1 LLATKP
7 HNKKKKTFNT
17 NNEIQIATTTTIAK
31 RTHKLI
37 ITQERSICERDD
49 CQGKKT

>member
-1 LLATKP
+1 VLATKAQE
-7 HNKKKKTFNT
+7 KKKKTFST

-31 RTHKLI
+31 QIHKL

-49 CQGKKT
+49 C